1 MELHLQNGRP
11 ADTTGRLE
19 KEIRVYDMLDQLG
32 ISYERVD
39 HEAAQTMEACLEIDR
54 AR

>member
-11 ADTTGRLE
+11 ADTAGR
-19 KEIRVYDMLDQLG
+19 LDQLG

-54 AR
+54 VR